1 MPDFDSHEDHTRPSV
16 ARWGRRRD
24 ARRGLSGAPMR
35 RARPLSL
42 ATPALAGVALAA
54 AGAPP
59 GRVQPTPGP
68 LTARPTSPEPPAP
81 AGGAAVT
88 PEKRAM
94 LLLRYLD
101 VVLVLLAAARRPGAR
116 RARRRLPDR
125 RRRLGHPARARGGR
139 RARWISGSREPRT
152 PARPQPVRGVRA
164 HLAAGR
170 MRSSLAGVAG
180 GRADGLTAAADDLRA
195 PTRSRSRSGCSA
207 GRRRRGGGAMSATR
221 PRAAR
226 APLPSRGMKPMRQ
239 EDRCSVFGASGSAGS
254 CCSSSRSAS
263 RAHKADTSQACH
275 STDEFKLDTWFNMLG
290 PLAFNKGVLYLLLA
304 ARDHARGDDL
314 RRQAHAAAPGPPAG
328 RRRDR
333 STT

>member
-1 MPDFDSHEDHTRPSV
+1 MPDFDSHEDHTRPSD

-101 VVLVLLAAARRPGAR
+101 VVLVLLAAAPALALGVPAVGYLIGAGAWIIQR
-116 RARRRLPDR
+116 VLAVADR
-125 RRRLGHPARARGGR
+125 
-139 RARWISGSREPRT
+139 RWISGSREPRT
-152 PARPQPVRGVRA
+152 QLGLNLFEAFGRIWL
-164 HLAAGR
+164 LAGAIVI
-170 MRSSLAGVAG
+170 AGVAG
-180 GRADGLTAAADDLRA
+180 GRADGLTAAVTIFVAYSVAFAVRVLSG
-195 PTRSRSRSGCSA
+195 PPRSH
-207 GRRRRGGGAMSATR
+207 
-221 PRAAR
+221 P
-226 APLPSRGMKPMRQ
+226 K
-239 EDRCSVFGASGSAGS
+239 
-254 CCSSSRSAS
+254 AS
-263 RAHKADTSQACH
+263 R
-275 STDEFKLDTWFNMLG
+275 
-290 PLAFNKGVLYLLLA
+290 
-304 ARDHARGDDL
+304 
-314 RRQAHAAAPGPPAG
+314 
-328 RRRDR
+328 
-333 STT
+333 